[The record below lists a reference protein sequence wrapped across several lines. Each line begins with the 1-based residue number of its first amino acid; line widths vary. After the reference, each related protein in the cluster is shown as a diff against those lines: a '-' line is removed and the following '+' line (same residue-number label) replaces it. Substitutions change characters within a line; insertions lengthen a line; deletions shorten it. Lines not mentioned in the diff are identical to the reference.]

1 MTQLTQPLCSE
12 KEFCVNLVST
22 CADPVPGPIVSP
34 ALRATRQVP
43 AVRMPAGYAIDHRA
57 RMSDEMERYTM
68 RTAVVQ
74 DGIWMRSKCLVHA
87 DCRHHGRMC
96 FPSGRRVDLKTKTR
110 DIKDLNANFV
120 SHLEKRDEAD
130 GTSHADTW
138 RKGLIHGPRAPF
150 TVPYDGE
157 ARASDSEV
165 REERADMEVDAAPD
179 PQRDTVIALAAA
191 RMAATAV
198 ANVLAAA
205 RAAEAAPAVTVP
217 GRCHKSDLCNNVHN
231 HRGRCNQKRKR
242 SVVTNP

>member
-1 MTQLTQPLCSE
+1 
-12 KEFCVNLVST
+12 
-22 CADPVPGPIVSP
+22 
-34 ALRATRQVP
+34 
-43 AVRMPAGYAIDHRA
+43 MPAGYAIDHRA

-74 DGIWMRSKCLVHA
+74 DGIWMRYKCLVHA

-191 RMAATAV
+191 RMAATAAQRRMRL
-198 ANVLAAA
+198 ANG
-205 RAAEAAPAVTVP
+205 PSF
-217 GRCHKSDLCNNVHN
+217 GKS
-231 HRGRCNQKRKR
+231 G
-242 SVVTNP
+242 SGPF

>member
-1 MTQLTQPLCSE
+1 M
-12 KEFCVNLVST
+12 
-22 CADPVPGPIVSP
+22 ADETV
-34 ALRATRQVP
+34 
-43 AVRMPAGYAIDHRA
+43 
-57 RMSDEMERYTM
+57 RYTM

-74 DGIWMRSKCLVHA
+74 DGIYMRTKCLVHA
-87 DCRHHGRMC
+87 DCRAHGRMC
-96 FPSGRRVDLKTKTR
+96 FPSGRRVDLKTKTG

-157 ARASDSEV
+157 ARASEV
-165 REERADMEVDAAPD
+165 GEERADMEVDAAPD

-191 RMAATAV
+191 RVAATAV

-205 RAAEAAPAVTVP
+205 RAAEAAPAITAP
-217 GRCHKSDLCNNVHN
+217 TEGRCRKSELCDRAHN
-231 HRGRCNQKRKR
+231 HRGRCSKRKR
-242 SVVTNP
+242 PVVANS

>member
-1 MTQLTQPLCSE
+1 
-12 KEFCVNLVST
+12 
-22 CADPVPGPIVSP
+22 
-34 ALRATRQVP
+34 
-43 AVRMPAGYAIDHRA
+43 
-57 RMSDEMERYTM
+57 MSDELERYTM
-68 RTAVVQ
+68 RTAMVQ
-74 DGIWMRSKCLVHA
+74 DGIWMKAKCLVHA
-87 DCRHHGRMC
+87 DCRAKGKMV
-96 FPSGRRVDLKTKTR
+96 FPSGRRVDLKTKTG

-157 ARASDSEV
+157 ARASEV

-191 RMAATAV
+191 RVTATAV

-205 RAAEAAPAVTVP
+205 RARAAAEAVPAVTVP
-217 GRCHKSDLCNNVHN
+217 GRCRKSDLCNNVHN

-242 SVVTNP
+242 SVVANP